1 MNKPIKNYRSGSL
14 QGAIWFNER
23 TVEGNVVGF
32 KTVSLK
38 RSWKDK
44 DQDIWRDESMNLRR
58 SDIPKL
64 LVILHKLQEDLF
76 LTGGGNNE

>member
-1 MNKPIKNYRSGSL
+1 MNKPIKSYKSGCL

-44 DQDIWRDESMNLRR
+44 EKDIWRDESMNLRR
-58 SDIPKL
+58 SDIPKV
-64 LVILHKLQEDLF
+64 LVILNKIQEDLF
-76 LTGGGNNE
+76 LTGGEDNE